1 MKFKS
6 ILAVALI
13 ALMAACTSPESL
25 TKDYV
30 EAAAKQ
36 DKEAAAEIW
45 KEMEELGDDAFT
57 AEQKAAIQAA
67 YNSLHPEEYMQAV
80 ESAAQDAYENA
91 YENAENAYEDAY
103 EYAY

>member
-36 DKEAAAEIW
+36 DKEAAAEIQ
-45 KEMEELGDDAFT
+45 KEIDELGEDAFT
-57 AEQKAAIQAA
+57 AEQKAALQAA
-67 YNSLHPEEYMQAV
+67 YISLHPEEHMQAV
-80 ESAAQDAYENA
+80 ESAAKNAYENA
-91 YENAENAYEDAY
+91 YEYADEYAD